1 MMRALACMAALAIA
15 CGGSRAVKPDA
26 QPPAQAAA
34 AAPEPVP
41 VRRPK
46 PVQPRMKIIVNDVVL
61 AQLRHLTGTP
71 GARRHMRDALHHRLR
86 HLSAVHAAL
95 SAEGLP
101 LELDAIPLVETGYEN
116 IDGGKNGAGLW
127 QFIRATA
134 THFGLRV
141 TDAVDERMNPR
152 LETAAAARYLREL
165 HDELDDWPLVLAA
178 YSQGITHL
186 RAVMRRE
193 KTRDVWTLIRRGAI
207 GVYAARVMAA
217 ALLVQDPSPAGV

>member
-1 MMRALACMAALAIA
+1 MMRALACLAALAIA
-15 CGGSRAVKPDA
+15 CGKSHAVKPDA
-26 QPPAQAAA
+26 SPVAPQTATAPPKR
-34 AAPEPVP
+34 APEP
-41 VRRPK
+41 
-46 PVQPRMKIIVNDVVL
+46 PRMKIPVNDVVL

-71 GARRHMRDALHHRLR
+71 GARKHMRDALHHRLR
-86 HLSAVHAAL
+86 HLTAVHAAL
-95 SAEGLP
+95 AAEGLP

-127 QFIRATA
+127 QFVRATA

-193 KTRDVWTLIRRGAI
+193 KTRDAWTLIRRGAI